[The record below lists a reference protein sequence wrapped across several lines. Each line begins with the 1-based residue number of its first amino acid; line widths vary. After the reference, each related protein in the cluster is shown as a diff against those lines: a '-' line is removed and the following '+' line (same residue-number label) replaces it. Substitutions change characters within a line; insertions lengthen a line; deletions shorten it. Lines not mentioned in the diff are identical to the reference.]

1 MSATDICVFS
11 FVNFKSLIW
20 TQIKR
25 VLYNIHDT
33 RPRLNIEFLLSKTF
47 SFWILPN
54 YVNVGHRVKRNRLI
68 FCPYFCVLSIAS
80 SSPKSLGSEWG
91 WNSSTFLPWIQTFLD
106 HKYIFDHPCIVFCTD
121 AFRTWSLQ
129 GDEKYVQCELQTF
142 FQHDHSVIWRVF

>member
-1 MSATDICVFS
+1 MLTTSNWIVAIILYMTQVQDWILNFFS
-11 FVNFKSLIW
+11 QKISF
-20 TQIKR
+20 
-25 VLYNIHDT
+25 
-33 RPRLNIEFLLSKTF
+33 P
-47 SFWILPN
+47 FWILPN

-68 FCPYFCVLSIAS
+68 FCPYFCVLYIVS

-129 GDEKYVQCELQTF
+129 RDEKSIGKWCTMWTANIFSAWPFLKRRSCF
-142 FQHDHSVIWRVF
+142 